1 MSDGRRDSTSLED
14 ATIGLLR
21 KARYTCEHMGQV
33 GIRAAALAD
42 WLEVQVPLVSARC
55 RRVVRTALNEISG
68 GGIPEERD

>member
-1 MSDGRRDSTSLED
+1 MSDGGRDSTSLED

-42 WLEVQVPLVSARC
+42 WLEVQVPLVSDRC
-55 RRVVRTALNEISG
+55 RRVVRTVLSEASG
-68 GGIPEERD
+68 RGIRKEKD